1 MIFGTVP
8 KNEGGK
14 IMAGYSGLPVK
25 IFKDRVEVLV
35 KKINS
40 EKVDGLF
47 IFSDEYRTGYS
58 TYISDF
64 KPINMIEE
72 SPQGVFINKNGNV
85 TLFLGAINAQAAKK
99 VSWIED
105 IRDIETIGDFFD
117 DISEKK
123 GDKLTIGLSGED
135 LLPTRY
141 YRIIEKILE
150 NKIYKNWDEVLHNMR
165 MIKCDE
171 EIALQKIA
179 CEIGDES
186 LRTILKKLDTDEE
199 LTEIGLCAVSEYT
212 MKKMGGDLSCAT
224 VLASGINTKVPTW
237 RPTHRVIED
246 GDPILI
252 DVAPAY
258 NGYGTDVAITVFKG
272 KCTKEQKRI
281 IDAARDVVLLSV
293 DTLKPGEPGS
303 RIYDLFLEKSIELG
317 VDQYF
322 TPYAVGLRAVG
333 HSIGLDCV
341 ERPNLDK
348 DSSFILTKG
357 MTLALK
363 YDLHGFEWGGLRIES
378 VFVVEDD
385 KCTLLNKILYEI

>member
-1 MIFGTVP
+1 MQ
-8 KNEGGK
+8 
-14 IMAGYSGLPVK
+14 GYSGLPVR

-35 KKINS
+35 KKILDKN
-40 EKVDGLF
+40 VDGLF

-72 SPQGVFINKNGNV
+72 SPQGIFISKTGDI

-105 IRDIETIGDFFD
+105 IRDIETIDTFFE
-117 DISEKK
+117 DIANKK
-123 GDKLTIGLSGED
+123 GSKLVIGLSGED

-141 YRIIEKILE
+141 YKIIEKLLE
-150 NKIYKNWDEVLHNMR
+150 NKIYENWDEVLHNMR

-171 EIALQKIA
+171 EIELQKIA
-179 CEIGDES
+179 CKIGDES
-186 LRTILKKLDTDEE
+186 LRTILKKLDSKEE
-199 LTEIGLCAVSEYT
+199 LTEIGLCAISEYT

-237 RPTHRVIED
+237 RPTHKVIKD
-246 GDPILI
+246 GEPILV

-272 KCTKEQKRI
+272 KCTEEQKRI
-281 IDAARDVVLLSV
+281 IDAARGVVLQSV
-293 DTLKPGEPGS
+293 DLLKPGEKGS

-348 DSSFILTKG
+348 DSDFILTKG

-363 YDLHGFEWGGLRIES
+363 YDLHGFDWGGLRIES
-378 VFVVEDD
+378 VFVVEDN
-385 KCTLLNKILYEI
+385 KCTLLNKILFEI

>member
-1 MIFGTVP
+1 MS
-8 KNEGGK
+8 
-14 IMAGYSGLPVK
+14 GYSGLPVE
-25 IFKDRVEVLV
+25 IFKGRVELLV
-35 KKINS
+35 NKVK
-40 EKVDGLF
+40 EKGLDGLF
-47 IFSDEYRTGYS
+47 IFSDEYRTGYT

-72 SPQGVFINKNGNV
+72 SPQGVYIKKDGEI

-105 IRDIETIGDFFD
+105 IRNIETIGSFFTKLVK
-117 DISEKK
+117 EK
-123 GDKLTIGLSGED
+123 GDNLSIGLSGED

-141 YRIIEKILE
+141 YRILEKLLIDNNYE
-150 NKIYKNWDEVLHNMR
+150 NWDEVLHQMR
-165 MIKCDE
+165 MVKCDE
-171 EIALQKIA
+171 EIELQKIA

-186 LRTILKKLDTDEE
+186 LRTILKKLNTDEE
-199 LTEIGLCAVSEYT
+199 ITEIGLCAISEYT
-212 MKKMGGDLSCAT
+212 MKSMGGDLSCAT

-237 RPTHRVIED
+237 RPTHKIVKD
-246 GDPILI
+246 GEAIMM

-258 NGYGTDVAITVFKG
+258 KGYGTDVAITVFKG
-272 KCTKEQKRI
+272 ECTQEQQKI
-281 IDAARDVVLLSV
+281 INAARDVVISSV

-348 DSSFILTKG
+348 DSDFILTKG

-378 VFVVEDD
+378 VFLVEED
-385 KCTLLNKILYEI
+385 KCSLLNKILYEI

>member
-1 MIFGTVP
+1 
-8 KNEGGK
+8 
-14 IMAGYSGLPVK
+14 MAGYSGLPVR
-25 IFKDRVEVLV
+25 IFKDRVASLV
-35 KKINS
+35 EQIN
-40 EKVDGLF
+40 ERAVDGLF

-72 SPQGVFINKNGNV
+72 SPQAVYIKQDGSI
-85 TLFLGAINAQAAKK
+85 TLFLGAINAQAATK

-105 IRDIETIGDFFD
+105 IRDIETIGPFFQALVE
-117 DISEKK
+117 EK
-123 GDKLTIGLSGED
+123 GQNLLIGLSGED
-135 LLPTRY
+135 LLPARY
-141 YRIIEKILE
+141 YRTLAKLLHGNDYE
-150 NKIYKNWDEVLHNMR
+150 NWDEVLHEMR
-165 MIKCDE
+165 MVKCDE
-171 EIALQKIA
+171 EIELQKIA

-186 LRTILKKLDTDEE
+186 LRTILKKLDGDEQV
-199 LTEIGLCAVSEYT
+199 TEIGLCAISEYK
-212 MKKMGGDLSCAT
+212 MKQMGGDLSCAT

-237 RPTHRVIED
+237 RPTHRVIQQGE
-246 GDPILI
+246 PILI

-258 NGYGTDVAITVFKG
+258 KGYGTDVAITVFRG
-272 KCTKEQKRI
+272 ECTPEQKRI
-281 IDAARDVVLLSV
+281 IQAARDVVLSSV
-293 DTLKPGEPGS
+293 DELRPGELGS

-363 YDLHGFEWGGLRIES
+363 YDLHGFDWGGLRIES
-378 VFVVEDD
+378 VFVVEEQ